1 MEIIIII
8 IIITIINVGFFF
20 IQYLYNLDPN
30 SAYYDPKTR
39 SMRQNPFK
47 ETDGSGN
54 KLALLSYIILF
65 ITCFSKT

>member
-1 MEIIIII
+1 M
-8 IIITIINVGFFF
+8 IINVGFF

-54 KLALLSYIILF
+54 KLALLSYIVLF

>member
-1 MEIIIII
+1 ML
-8 IIITIINVGFFF
+8 FFF
-20 IQYLYNLDPN
+20 IQYLHNLDPN

-65 ITCFSKT
+65 ITCFSKSNNYY